1 MIEDR
6 GYLYVRLY
14 DHGRQIQKSVGRVE
28 AEGALKKGTDL
39 LFDLR
44 RRIRMKRLGLE
55 LPERQI
61 SIEEACAIFWEYHGS
76 RVRSPKS
83 MDYRLRTI
91 KEYFSGKK
99 FERISYLDVSAF
111 RMEFGKRVS
120 ESSVNSVHGTLLSIY
135 RFFEMNKKLRALDPV
150 LLPKEN
156 PARLVRI
163 TSRAKSAR
171 KRVLTT
177 EEFHRLMGAAQPP
190 MRRII
195 IGAIHTTLRRIDL
208 RRLVKSNVNT
218 ETRQLEGIQSKTQR
232 PYAIPINGV
241 IQHLINTAE
250 GEHIF
255 NFTGFLHQW
264 DKLKKACGMPE
275 LQFRDLR
282 RTGARTMLRDG
293 LDLASVSSYLGHGK
307 IHETQTYVAAPSTDK
322 HRASKILQGMYC
334 PAGEN
339 VLQKA
344 G

>member
-1 MIEDR
+1 
-6 GYLYVRLY
+6 
-14 DHGRQIQKSVGRVE
+14 
-28 AEGALKKGTDL
+28 
-39 LFDLR
+39 
-44 RRIRMKRLGLE
+44 MKRLGLD

-61 SIEEACAIFWEYHGS
+61 SMDEACDLFWEYHGS
-76 RVRSPKS
+76 RVRAPKS
-83 MDYRLRTI
+83 MEYRLGIIRR
-91 KEYFSGKK
+91 YFGGKK
-99 FERISYLDVSAF
+99 FEKVSYLDIEAF
-111 RMEFGKRVS
+111 RQEYGKSVK
-120 ESSVNSVHGTLLSIY
+120 ESTVNMIHGTLLSLY
-135 RFFEMNKKLRALDPV
+135 RFFERNKKLRALDPV

-163 TSRAKSAR
+163 TPRSKFAR
-171 KRVLTT
+171 KRVLTQ
-177 EEFHRLMGAAQPP
+177 EEFHRLVGAAQPN
-190 MRRII
+190 MRRVI

-208 RRLVKSNVNT
+208 RKLTKSNVNT

-264 DKLKKACGMPE
+264 DKLKKACGMRE

-322 HRASKILQGMYC
+322 HRASRILQGMYC
-334 PAGEN
+334 PDTATL
-339 VLQKA
+339 LQKA